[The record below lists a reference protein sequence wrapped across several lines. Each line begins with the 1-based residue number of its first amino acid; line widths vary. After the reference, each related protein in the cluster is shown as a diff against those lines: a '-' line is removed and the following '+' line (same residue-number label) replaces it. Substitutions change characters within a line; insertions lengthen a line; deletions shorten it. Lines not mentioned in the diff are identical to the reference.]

1 MNLKELRKQSGLKAY
16 KIAEKLNIS
25 RVQFNNIES
34 GRTKINEEKVYML
47 SDIYKRNANDI
58 RKAWEVSII
67 ERTGNII

>member
-34 GRTKINEEKVYML
+34 GRTKVNEEKVYML

-67 ERTGNII
+67 ERTGNTI